1 MATLPGQET
10 PNRSPTLFAPHPCI
24 ATVIGLEKSF
34 QREEKKQDVN
44 IDVLVISL
52 QAVISPMTRKKQD
65 SPEGWAKRYKN
76 TNMQDLVKRSCKQ
89 NRGVNP
95 WSKQSI
101 CSKTESGLWKA
112 FTDQYELPLCK
123 GRGPQTTSRVVSR
136 IQGNTYP
143 MQSSSR
149 SRKLGFQ
156 RSCLLRQWR
165 LPHSKG
171 SFWIGTCNFSPCLKL
186 ANLALSLLSRRKWLQ
201 HGPVASCHGLAVTY
215 RECGAEFQIY
225 PEVN

>member
-1 MATLPGQET
+1 MMATLPGQET
-10 PNRSPTLFAPHPCI
+10 PNRSPTLFAPHPCT

-34 QREEKKQDVN
+34 QREKKKQVVN

-52 QAVISPMTRKKQD
+52 QAVIGPMTRKKQD
-65 SPEGWAKRYKN
+65 SPEGWAKRNKN

-95 WSKQSI
+95 WGKQPS
-101 CSKTESGLWKA
+101 CSKRTESGLWKA

-123 GRGPQTTSRVVSR
+123 GRGPQTTRRVVSR

-156 RSCLLRQWR
+156 RSCLLRR
-165 LPHSKG
+165 CVYHIPK
-171 SFWIGTCNFSPCLKL
+171 
-186 ANLALSLLSRRKWLQ
+186 ALSEEAPGLVLLHVISLLVSNLQ
-201 HGPVASCHGLAVTY
+201 T
-215 RECGAEFQIY
+215 
-225 PEVN
+225 